1 MTGIER
7 TKAYELGIK
16 IGAITAFC
24 EAAHAECKNM
34 SLSGLFPPE
43 DHEFLSRRAEAVA
56 TQNEV
61 RLYLEKD
68 FLSTDLFPDADSTG
82 KWLFVIYKK
91 PEFLEAYN
99 ALKQRKKALVQQG
112 AYLGNAR
119 KEIARSLG
127 RLLGYSES
135 YIEEKLRSGRGSPL

>member
-1 MTGIER
+1 MTSIEG

-24 EAAHAECKNM
+24 EAARAECKNM

-43 DHEFLSRRAEAVA
+43 DYEFLSKRAEAVA
-56 TQNEV
+56 KQNEV
-61 RLYLEKD
+61 QLWLEKD
-68 FLSTDLFPDADSTG
+68 FLSTDLFPDVDSTG

-91 PEFLEAYN
+91 PEFLEAYH
-99 ALKQRKKALVQQG
+99 ALKERKKGLVQEG

-135 YIEEKLRSGRGSPL
+135 YIEEKLGSGRENPR